1 MHSMITL
8 FSVGV
13 IITVGSVLFSKLK
26 AKGHFMSA
34 KTKNL
39 PTVLI
44 LLFVLISLLVPVDS
58 FVLSFMPIE
67 KQLDYYMT
75 EPVDC
80 VVQGEK
86 SAIGISFEED
96 APEVTFVDKTLFLWR
111 PAFTDRT
118 RYYYKK
124 TPSNSVFPKYEY
136 RIGVFSTAASREKYI
151 AVSFASAD
159 AVSVSTADQ
168 TAFVRIDHAKGQQY
182 ACSYVACVGEAFEM
196 QSLFINGEPAHV
208 D

>member
-13 IITVGSVLFSKLK
+13 IITVGSVFFTKLK
-26 AKGHFMSA
+26 AKGHFVSE

-111 PAFTDRT
+111 PAFSDSA

-124 TPSNSVFPKYEY
+124 TPMHSVFPNYEY
-136 RIGVFSTAASREKYI
+136 RVAVFSTLATKEKYV
-151 AVSFASAD
+151 AVSF
-159 AVSVSTADQ
+159 VSSENFSVTTDSQ
-168 TAFVRIDHAKGQQY
+168 TAFVRIDHPAEQLY
-182 ACSYVACVGEAFEM
+182 ACSYIACVGDSFDL
-196 QSLFINGEPAHV
+196 QSLFINGEPANV

>member
-1 MHSMITL
+1 MHSMVTL
-8 FSVGV
+8 FSAGL
-13 IITVGSVLFSKLK
+13 IITVGSVLFTKLK
-26 AKGHFMSA
+26 AKGHFVAA

-39 PTVLI
+39 PTVMI

-67 KQLDYYMT
+67 RQLDYYME

-96 APEVTFVDKTLFLWR
+96 TPEITFVDKNLFLWR
-111 PAFTDRT
+111 PTFTDST

-124 TPSNSVFPKYEY
+124 IPSNSVFPKYEY
-136 RIGVFSTAASREKYI
+136 RIAVFSTLTTKEKYV

-159 AVSVSTADQ
+159 AVSVTTDGQ
-168 TAFVRIDHAKGQQY
+168 TDFVRIDHAKGQQY
-182 ACSYVACVGEAFEM
+182 ACSYVACVGEAFDM
-196 QSLFINGEPAHV
+196 QSLCINGKPAEV
-208 D
+208 E

>member
-1 MHSMITL
+1 MHFMITL
-8 FSVGV
+8 FSVGL

-26 AKGHFMSA
+26 AKGHFVSA

-39 PTVLI
+39 QTVMI

-96 APEVTFVDKTLFLWR
+96 TPEVKFIDKTLFLWR
-111 PAFTDRT
+111 PTFTDST

-124 TPSNSVFPKYEY
+124 VPSNSVFPKYEY
-136 RIGVFSTAASREKYI
+136 RIAVFSTLTTKEKYV
-151 AVSFASAD
+151 AVSFASDD

-168 TAFVRIDHAKGQQY
+168 AKFVRIDHAKGQQY

-196 QSLFINGEPAHV
+196 QSLFINGKTAEV
-208 D
+208 E

>member
-1 MHSMITL
+1 M
-8 FSVGV
+8 
-13 IITVGSVLFSKLK
+13 
-26 AKGHFMSA
+26 
-34 KTKNL
+34 
-39 PTVLI
+39 I

-111 PAFTDRT
+111 PTFTDNT

-124 TPSNSVFPKYEY
+124 VPSNSVFPKYEY
-136 RIGVFSTAASREKYI
+136 RIAVFSTLATKEKYV

-168 TAFVRIDHAKGQQY
+168 TEFVRIDHAQEQQY
-182 ACSYVACVGEAFEM
+182 ACSYVACVGEEFDM
-196 QSLFINGEPAHV
+196 QSLFINGAPANV

>member
-26 AKGHFMSA
+26 AKGHFVSA

-39 PTVLI
+39 PTVMI

-111 PAFTDRT
+111 PTFTDNT

-124 TPSNSVFPKYEY
+124 VPSNSVFPKYEY
-136 RIGVFSTAASREKYI
+136 RIAVFSTLTTKEKYV

-159 AVSVSTADQ
+159 DISVSTADQ
-168 TAFVRIDHAKGQQY
+168 AAFVRIDHAKGQQY
-182 ACSYVACVGEAFEM
+182 ACSYVACVGEAFDM
-196 QSLFINGEPAHV
+196 QSLFISGEPANV